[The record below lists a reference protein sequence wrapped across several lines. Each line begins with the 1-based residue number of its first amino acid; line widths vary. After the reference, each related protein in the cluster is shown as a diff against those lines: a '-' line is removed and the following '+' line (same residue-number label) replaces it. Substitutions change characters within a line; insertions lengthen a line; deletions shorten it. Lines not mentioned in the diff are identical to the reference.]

1 MPALGSV
8 IARAVVKGSGD
19 ILDFD
24 EVQKSISGV
33 NATFLTGDKPI
44 SSVQQGYMAQVAED
58 SAAGR
63 LRDRIRHPR
72 RRKNRET

>member
-1 MPALGSV
+1 MPSLGSV

-24 EVQKSISGV
+24 EDQKSISGGV

-44 SSVQQGYMAQVAED
+44 SSVQQGYMAQV
-58 SAAGR
+58 
-63 LRDRIRHPR
+63 LKIV
-72 RRKNRET
+72 RRKTQNQIPPSQTPKE